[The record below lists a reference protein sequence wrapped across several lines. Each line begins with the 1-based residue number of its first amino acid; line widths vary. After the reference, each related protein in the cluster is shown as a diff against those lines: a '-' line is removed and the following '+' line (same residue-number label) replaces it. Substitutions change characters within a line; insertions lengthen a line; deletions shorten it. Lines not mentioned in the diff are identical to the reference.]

1 MIWIFPAVAGLLIVY
16 FAMRSSRFRRF
27 AEPVLS
33 ILVALAL
40 VSAFVIWI
48 NEGRTPAEAVTD
60 PGDVQAQPA
69 LTPQDISVAGLD
81 FTRNQP
87 DMSYRATGTVKN
99 NSGYNLDYF
108 KLSVT
113 LEDCPQNNCRT
124 LGVDTA
130 LILARVPAGQ
140 SQSFSTF
147 FTFPKNAY
155 GVEPT
160 APKWFHQ
167 ITEVRG
173 RLP

>member
-40 VSAFVIWI
+40 VSAFLIWI

-60 PGDVQAQPA
+60 PGDAQAQPA
-69 LTPQDISVAGLD
+69 LAPQDISVGDLE

-160 APKWFHQ
+160 APKWSHQ